1 MLLELKVIIIEQFK
15 EEFFMENMNWNYP
28 TPIWFGLDR
37 VNEIQNACNN
47 LNIKNP
53 LIVTD
58 PGILKTDI
66 ISKVQKSLN
75 SDVTVYSDVQGNPT
89 GSNVMEGVNVFNA
102 GKHDGV
108 IAVGGGSSMDVG
120 KGIAFMADQTKPLW
134 DFEDIG
140 DYWTRAD
147 SDKIHPIIAVPTTAG
162 TGSETGRAG
171 VFTKEDTHEKKII
184 FHPKMLPGIVILDP
198 DLTLAL
204 PPSLTAF
211 TGMDVLAH
219 CLEAY
224 SSPVF
229 HPLSQGIALEGI
241 AIVKK
246 YLVRAFKNGS
256 DIEARGNMLAGSSMG
271 STAFQKGLGAIHS
284 LSHPVGAMYNSH
296 HGLTN
301 AVFMPYVL
309 ERNREAIEDKMIAVA
324 KYLDLEKTTFEGF
337 IKWILDLRKELEIP
351 HTLKELINDDT
362 KLDKMSKMA
371 LQDPSTGGN
380 PVALTQEDFLI
391 LYKNSYEGKLSIN

>member
-1 MLLELKVIIIEQFK
+1 MSNI
-15 EEFFMENMNWNYP
+15 NWNYP
-28 TPIWFGLDR
+28 TLIWFGLNR

-58 PGILKTDI
+58 PGIIKTNI
-66 ISKVQKSLN
+66 ISKVNESLDIEAN
-75 SDVTVYSDVQGNPT
+75 IYSNVQGNPT
-89 GSNVMEGVNVFNA
+89 GSNVMNGVDVFNL

-108 IAVGGGSSMDVG
+108 IAVGGGSGMDVG
-120 KGIAFMADQTKPLW
+120 KGIAFMAGQTRPLW
-134 DFEDIG
+134 DFEDIE

-147 SDKIHPIIAVPTTAG
+147 SDKIYPIIAIPTTAG

-184 FHPKMLPGIVILDP
+184 FHPKMLPEIVILDP
-198 DLTLAL
+198 GLTLAL

-224 SSPVF
+224 SSPFF

-241 AIVKK
+241 SIVKK
-246 YLVRAFKNGS
+246 YLVRAYKDGK
-256 DIEARGNMLAGSSMG
+256 DIEARGTMLAGSSMG

-284 LSHPVGAMYNSH
+284 LSHPVGAIYNSH

-309 ERNREAIEDKMIAVA
+309 ERNREAIEDRIIAVG
-324 KYLDLEKTTFEGF
+324 KYLDLEDTSFEGF
-337 IKWILDLRKELEIP
+337 MKWILDLRKELEIP

-362 KLDKMSKMA
+362 KFEEMSKMA
-371 LQDPSTGGN
+371 LKDPSTGGN
-380 PVALTQEDFLI
+380 PIPLTEKDFLE
-391 LYKNSYEGKLSIN
+391 LYKNAYLGKLLTV